1 MPHLP
6 PGDQGE
12 TLHVPRVRLG
22 LPELRVCTLVMGR
35 RRGCCRSLPSS
46 AGRARTIGGSHRT
59 PPRTTGSSVARMA
72 ATGSGTAVR
81 RPARSGSPVPPDQAE
96 LMVPAAMRR
105 WEFPAMGTTVS
116 VVTEATAVEQAG
128 DEVRRLFAEWER
140 RLSRFRPDSE
150 LSRLN
155 ADAGRPGVDVPAA
168 PGPVPPGG
176 GWRRVELDPKGRT
189 VTLPP
194 GVGVDLGGI
203 AKGMAVDAAVERLRT
218 LGIGAAMVSAGGPAR
233 PRPPAGWRRL
243 ADRHRGPT
251 HRRHDR
257 AHPWIAGD
265 LGDRPA
271 PLAPGRGRAPS
282 PARPAPRTA
291 GADRAVVGH
300 RRGGYLRAGR
310 GRRQDRVHPRAE
322 SGHRLSRAQAPGG
335 PAGGPVGCVA
345 ARRLLAGGLGRPGE
359 GLVVASLSMTLVA
372 TRAAGYTAVALSLL
386 LSSPLRPIRWPRF
399 ATTELHRFV
408 TLLTLLFIAIHVLVA
423 LLDSFIGFSL
433 SDVLVPFTSNYR
445 RVWMGL

>member
-1 MPHLP
+1 
-6 PGDQGE
+6 
-12 TLHVPRVRLG
+12 
-22 LPELRVCTLVMGR
+22 
-35 RRGCCRSLPSS
+35 
-46 AGRARTIGGSHRT
+46 
-59 PPRTTGSSVARMA
+59 
-72 ATGSGTAVR
+72 
-81 RPARSGSPVPPDQAE
+81 
-96 LMVPAAMRR
+96 
-105 WEFPAMGTTVS
+105 MGTTVS

-155 ADAGRPGVDVPAA
+155 ADAGRPVVVSHLLFEVLEAALRAARATAGLYDPTLLRALERLGYDRSFEQVGVDVPAA

-194 GVGVDLGGI
+194 GVGVDLGGS

-251 HRRHDR
+251 RRRHDR
-257 AHPWIAGD
+257 AHPWIGGD

-300 RRGGYLRAGR
+300 RRGVYLRAGR

-335 PAGGPVGCVA
+335 
-345 ARRLLAGGLGRPGE
+345 L
-359 GLVVASLSMTLVA
+359 LVA
-372 TRAAGYTAVALSLL
+372 RSGAWRRGGSWPEVSDDREEASW
-386 LSSPLRPIRWPRF
+386 SPASR
-399 ATTELHRFV
+399 
-408 TLLTLLFIAIHVLVA
+408 
-423 LLDSFIGFSL
+423 
-433 SDVLVPFTSNYR
+433 
-445 RVWMGL
+445 